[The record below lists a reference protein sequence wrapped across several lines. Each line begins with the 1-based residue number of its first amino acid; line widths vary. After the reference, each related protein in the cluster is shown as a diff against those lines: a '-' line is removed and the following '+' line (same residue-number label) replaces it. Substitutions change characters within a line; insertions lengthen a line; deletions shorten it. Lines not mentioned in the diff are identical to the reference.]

1 MVQRKPIRAGI
12 VNGTPVG
19 FVEMGADEYIG
30 QENGGTG
37 ATTAAGAIEALGA
50 AGIGVPQSFTKAQRG
65 KVVALAD
72 AAVITPDFDA
82 GNNFSVTLGGNR
94 TLANPTNLT
103 AGQSGVIAATQD
115 ATGGRVLS
123 FGSYFKFKDGVV
135 PVLATTA
142 NAVTCLAYQVVSPT
156 VIWLAGS
163 GELK

>member
-1 MVQRKPIRAGI
+1 MAKKTPIKASKSGNNATGLGEFEAGDFI
-12 VNGTPVG
+12 DVD
-19 FVEMGADEYIG
+19 A
-30 QENGGTG
+30 GGTG
-37 ATTAAGAIEALGA
+37 ATDAPGAREALGV
-50 AGIGVPQSFTKAQRG
+50 AGIAVPQSFTKAQRG

-72 AAVITPDFDA
+72 GAVITPDFDA

-123 FGSYFKFKDGVV
+123 FGSYFKFKNGEV